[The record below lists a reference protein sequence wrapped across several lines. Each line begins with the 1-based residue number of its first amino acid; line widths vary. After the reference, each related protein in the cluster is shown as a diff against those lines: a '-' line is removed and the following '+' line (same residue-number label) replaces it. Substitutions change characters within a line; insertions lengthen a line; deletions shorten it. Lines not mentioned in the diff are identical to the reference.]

1 MIDKDLEDNYMVV
14 GEGIQ
19 TRMKVLEENAYEVM
33 KELPRN
39 GKSNEDLKKD
49 IKELIDSLEIEPTEK
64 KYLNTISPFNYT
76 GIYKL

>member
-1 MIDKDLEDNYMVV
+1 
-14 GEGIQ
+14 
-19 TRMKVLEENAYEVM
+19 MKVLGIENAYEVM
-33 KELPRN
+33 KELTRN

>member
-19 TRMKVLEENAYEVM
+19 TRMKVLGIENAYEVM
-33 KELPRN
+33 KELTRN

-64 KYLNTISPFNYT
+64 EIFKYDITI
-76 GIYKL
+76 